1 MLRLGRT
8 RLPLRHG
15 RLPSVCPATT
25 KMVLSFALT
34 FCALVAPAL
43 GTIFNSYGEI
53 QDATTY
59 DFVIVGAG
67 AGGAAMAN
75 RLTETNVSVLLVEA
89 GGA

>member
-1 MLRLGRT
+1 MIVDFAFILCFLLG
-8 RLPLRHG
+8 
-15 RLPSVCPATT
+15 SV
-25 KMVLSFALT
+25 
-34 FCALVAPAL
+34 L
-43 GTIFNSYGEI
+43 GKIFNSYAESVG
-53 QDATTY
+53 TTQY